1 MNERRKN
8 KKNKTITR
16 QERLHTRQI
25 VREAMKPDAMKN
37 DMIALKSIRKEHWQK
52 QSKINKKEPGGVSG
66 EQSEPRQS
74 GASIYE
80 ALLCAANNP
89 DPTNR
94 SHHDNL
100 PACQT
105 LKLKTKNHLHIQSTS
120 NPRQV
125 SLGMLIPGALL

>member
-52 QSKINKKEPGGVSG
+52 QSKISKKGPGGVSG

-74 GASIYE
+74 GASIIR
-80 ALLCAANNP
+80 N
-89 DPTNR
+89 
-94 SHHDNL
+94 
-100 PACQT
+100 
-105 LKLKTKNHLHIQSTS
+105 TS
-120 NPRQV
+120 LRC
-125 SLGMLIPGALL
+125 